1 MADIKSTLELVME
14 RTRHLSMTEEDKR
27 KQAAAAFKE
36 AVSRLARKYLDGQI
50 NLDRFQAEFN
60 QLEGGASGRKD
71 AAAEI
76 GRRIDPAADNTL
88 LLDLIKNG
96 LNFDISDIEAILH
109 QFSEAVLC
117 EQDRAVERI
126 KADLLEKGIF
136 GSAVLPN
143 LEADKGWSERRL
155 EMIETA
161 RVELDAQIAQ
171 LRRRQ

>member
-1 MADIKSTLELVME
+1 M
-14 RTRHLSMTEEDKR
+14 
-27 KQAAAAFKE
+27 
-36 AVSRLARKYLDGQI
+36 
-50 NLDRFQAEFN
+50 
-60 QLEGGASGRKD
+60 
-71 AAAEI
+71 
-76 GRRIDPAADNTL
+76 
-88 LLDLIKNG
+88 
-96 LNFDISDIEAILH
+96 H